1 MALSK
6 KEIEALKA
14 ELKAQAD
21 FQQRLNESAGDYMK
35 LMKDIKL
42 IVESINHAKKS
53 QVEQEQKAKDAVEAY
68 RAELSKGT
76 AANTAILKLL
86 RKQKEVEKAKLKIM
100 NEEIAALEKMTAE
113 MVKQAKEANK
123 VAAAFGMVK
132 NDVQAVNKAVKIGYG
147 KIKNWAGL
155 FDLDKSMKTSAL
167 QMGVLSKQT
176 DTFRRG
182 IEDAAGATA
191 MMGIKL
197 DDLAKM
203 QSAYGDELGR
213 NVMLGKE
220 GLIAM
225 GEMAAATGLG
235 ADGTA
240 KMAADFEQQGL
251 SAMRTRDYMEQTMND
266 AHKMGLNASKIV
278 KNISSNI
285 KLLNKYQFKGG
296 VKGLAT
302 MAATVTKLGV
312 DMGVVGSMAD
322 KLFDVEGAVDM
333 SAQMQVMGG
342 AWSKLADPMK
352 LMYMAR
358 NDMEGLTQAMA
369 DASKES
375 MTFGK
380 DGSIELKAMEMQRL
394 KKIAEATGVDFEKL
408 VEMGKA
414 QFKIDKARTQIKWDM
429 TKEEKEYMAATAS
442 FNEKGEA
449 SIMIGLEPKLLS
461 QLNDGDRQILKDQ
474 IKEKASLKERADQ
487 SQTFDE
493 KLTNLINQFKV
504 LLIPLVDVMDKSL
517 GPLLKDLSK
526 SLADPKVVET
536 IRGTAEKIGKAIAV
550 VGEFIVNNPI
560 TSLIA
565 VGLFEA
571 GKWILNGT
579 MLGIGFNTTARV
591 GAGGVG
597 SGMMGA
603 MGQTKGGG
611 FMSNLKG
618 AGASKML
625 KLGGVA
631 TGLLTAYNEY
641 QDNKDSGMATGENVG
656 RTASKGV
663 GAGLGAWGGAASG
676 AAIGTAIFP
685 GIGTAVGALIGGALG
700 AWGGGELGEGAGNM
714 IYGDKKT
721 QALQQ
726 ANSDDIKLPAPRDKE
741 HGRQILQ
748 DNKLYPIHNKDMDL
762 KKWDEDQRKAKA
774 NTTATSKSKV
784 VSHKFDR
791 LDGEITINIA
801 GTPGGPGNAPVKFTS
816 EQIKELTEA
825 VHKRTMQTI
834 VGK

>member
-6 KEIEALKA
+6 KEIEELKA
-14 ELKAQAD
+14 ELKKQAD
-21 FQQRLNESAGDYMK
+21 FQQRLNESAGDYLK

-42 IVESINHAKKS
+42 IMESINHAKKS

-132 NDVQAVNKAVKIGYG
+132 KDVQAVNKAVKIGYG

-155 FDLDKSMKTSAL
+155 FDLDKSMRTSAL

-191 MMGIKL
+191 MMGVKL

-203 QSAYGDELGR
+203 QAAYGDELGR

-225 GEMAAATGLG
+225 GQMAAATGLG

-251 SAMRTRDYMEQTMND
+251 SAMRTRDYIEQTMND

-278 KNISSNI
+278 KNIAGNI
-285 KLLNKYQFKGG
+285 KLLNKQQFKGG
-296 VKGLAT
+296 VKGLAA

-312 DMGVVGSMAD
+312 EMNVIGPMAD
-322 KLFDVEGAVDM
+322 KLFNVEEAVDM
-333 SAQMQVMGG
+333 SAQLQVLGG
-342 AWSKLADPMK
+342 AWSRLADPMK

-358 NDMEGLTQAMA
+358 NDTVALTQALA
-369 DASKES
+369 DAAKES

-380 DGSIELKAMEMQRL
+380 DGGIELKAMEMQRL
-394 KKIAEATGVDFEKL
+394 KEVAQRTGVAYEEI

-429 TKEEKEYMAATAS
+429 TDEEKEFMAATAS
-442 FNEKGEA
+442 FNEKGEG
-449 SIMIGLEPKLLS
+449 SIMIGLKPKLLS
-461 QLNDGDRQILKDQ
+461 QLNDADRQILKDQ
-474 IKEKASLKERADQ
+474 IKEKASLKERAEQ

-517 GPLLKDLSK
+517 GPLLQGLSK

-536 IRGTAEKIGKAIAV
+536 IRGAAEKIGKAIAWI
-550 VGEFIVNNPI
+550 GEFVINNPI

-571 GKWILNGT
+571 GKWFISGT
-579 MLGIGFNTTARV
+579 MLGLGFNSVASA
-591 GAGGVG
+591 GAGGMG
-597 SGMMGA
+597 NSMMA
-603 MGQTKGGG
+603 SLGQTKGGG
-611 FMSNLKG
+611 MVNNFKG
-618 AGASKML
+618 AAGSKML
-625 KLGGVA
+625 KLGAGVTA
-631 TGLLTAYNEY
+631 ALTAYNEY
-641 QDNKDSGMATGENVG
+641 QENKESGMSTGENVG

-663 GAGLGAWGGAASG
+663 GAGLGAWGGAAAG
-676 AAIGTAIFP
+676 AALGTAIFP
-685 GIGTAVGALIGGALG
+685 VIGTAIGGLIGGALG

-714 IYGDKKT
+714 MYGDKKIK
-721 QALQQ
+721 QAS
-726 ANSDDIKLPAPRDKE
+726 NSDDIDLPPPRDKQ
-741 HGRQILQ
+741 HSRQMLQ
-748 DNKLYPIHNKDMDL
+748 DNILYPVHNKDMEL
-762 KKWDEDQRKAKA
+762 RKYDEEQRKSK
-774 NTTATSKSKV
+774 TSVASSSKLV
-784 VSHKFDR
+784 KHEFGR
-791 LDGEITINIA
+791 MDGEITINIA
-801 GTPGGPGNAPVKFTS
+801 GTPGGPGNAPVKFTN
-816 EQIKELTEA
+816 EQIKEMTEA
-825 VHKRTMQTI
+825 IHKKTKANIEGR
-834 VGK
+834 